1 MHIHSLICPFLF
13 ISFFLYVYIPLAI
26 FVYSIY
32 LVWAN
37 KLSSNSNVPGCQ
49 NFARYHEHLLPRWT
63 YNSYVIFEF
72 QQSCRVVISN
82 TKPSKCICGL
92 AVLPWLS
99 IHLKGPDCSA
109 ACYFHIVGSSVGME
123 MILLPEIVV
132 LSMVSCRR
140 IDQIHCHTPV
150 KLLFIASYETQCL
163 RGIWFKLHNSNLI
176 VQ

>member
-1 MHIHSLICPFLF
+1 MYLALKTLPYIMSTCYQGERTIHMSFSNFNSRAELLF
-13 ISFFLYVYIPLAI
+13 
-26 FVYSIY
+26 
-32 LVWAN
+32 
-37 KLSSNSNVPGCQ
+37 
-49 NFARYHEHLLPRWT
+49 
-63 YNSYVIFEF
+63 
-72 QQSCRVVISN
+72 SN

-150 KLLFIASYETQCL
+150 KLLLFIASYETQCL

>member
-1 MHIHSLICPFLF
+1 MYLAVKTLPDIMSTCYQDEHTIHV
-13 ISFFLYVYIPLAI
+13 SF
-26 FVYSIY
+26 
-32 LVWAN
+32 
-37 KLSSNSNVPGCQ
+37 SN
-49 NFARYHEHLLPRWT
+49 F
-63 YNSYVIFEF
+63 NSRAEMSF
-72 QQSCRVVISN
+72 SN

-92 AVLPWLS
+92 AVKVSIICLMTSNNYNLS

-163 RGIWFKLHNSNLI
+163 RGI
-176 VQ
+176 

>member
-1 MHIHSLICPFLF
+1 MDL
-13 ISFFLYVYIPLAI
+13 
-26 FVYSIY
+26 
-32 LVWAN
+32 
-37 KLSSNSNVPGCQ
+37 
-49 NFARYHEHLLPRWT
+49 WT
-63 YNSYVIFEF
+63 
-72 QQSCRVVISN
+72 SCAPN
-82 TKPSKCICGL
+82 NYD
-92 AVLPWLS
+92 LS

-163 RGIWFKLHNSNLI
+163 RGI
-176 VQ
+176 

>member
-1 MHIHSLICPFLF
+1 MYLALKTLPDIMSTCYQGERTIHMSFSNF
-13 ISFFLYVYIPLAI
+13 ISRA
-26 FVYSIY
+26 
-32 LVWAN
+32 
-37 KLSSNSNVPGCQ
+37 
-49 NFARYHEHLLPRWT
+49 ELL
-63 YNSYVIFEF
+63 F
-72 QQSCRVVISN
+72 SN

-109 ACYFHIVGSSVGME
+109 ACYFHIAGSSVGME
-123 MILLPEIVV
+123 MILLPVIVV